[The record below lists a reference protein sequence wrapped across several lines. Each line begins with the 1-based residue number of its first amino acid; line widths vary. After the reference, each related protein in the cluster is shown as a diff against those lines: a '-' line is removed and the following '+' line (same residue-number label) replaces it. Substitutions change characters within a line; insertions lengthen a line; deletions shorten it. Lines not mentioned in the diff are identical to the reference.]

1 MKGVWLVVS
10 ENVTI
15 LLRTIVVFVIILTF
29 FRFMGK
35 KELGELSLLDI
46 IVSLMIAELAVI
58 AIENPGVSMIR
69 GLAPIFLLIF
79 IQVTLTFFSLKHQK
93 FRDIIEGRPVMIIE
107 NGKMNQKNMRR
118 QRYNIDDV
126 LFQLREK
133 GISDIREVDYAMLER
148 SGNLSI
154 FKKDETTSIF
164 TLPLI
169 QDGVIQDEHL
179 VIIKKTKEW
188 LLSEL
193 RKLGYD
199 RIKDIF
205 YCSYMEGEFFIEER
219 DKKYVQH

>member
-1 MKGVWLVVS
+1 MII
-10 ENVTI
+10 I
-15 LLRTIVVFVIILTF
+15 LLRTIVVFIIILTF

-58 AIENPGVSMIR
+58 AIEDPEVSMAR

-79 IQVTLTFFSLKHQK
+79 IQMTLTTISLKNQK
-93 FRDIIEGRPVMIIE
+93 FRDLIEGRPIMIIE
-107 NGKMNQKNMRR
+107 NGKLNQTNMRK
-118 QRYNIDDV
+118 QRYNLDDV

-133 GISDIREVDYAMLER
+133 GISDIREVDFAILER

-154 FKKDETTSIF
+154 FTKDENSSLF

-169 QDGVIQDEHL
+169 QDGVIQDDHL
-179 VIIKKTKEW
+179 IIIRKTKEW

-193 RKLGYD
+193 GKKGYAQ
-199 RIKDIF
+199 IKDIF
-205 YCSYMEGEFFIEER
+205 YCSYMKGQFFIEEK
-219 DKKYVQH
+219 DKKTIDQ

>member
-1 MKGVWLVVS
+1 MKGACLLVS
-10 ENVTI
+10 EIVTI
-15 LLRTIVVFVIILTF
+15 LLRTVVVFIIILMF

-58 AIENPGVSMIR
+58 AIEDPNVSMAR

-79 IQVTLTFFSLKHQK
+79 IQVTLTYISLKNQK
-93 FRDIIEGRPVMIIE
+93 FRDLIEGRPIMIIE
-107 NGKMNQKNMRR
+107 DGKMNQVNMRK

-154 FKKDETTSIF
+154 FKRDKTTSLF

-169 QDGVIQDEHL
+169 QDGEIQDEHL
-179 VIIKKTKEW
+179 IVVKKSKEW

-193 RKLGYD
+193 SKMGYD
-199 RIKDIF
+199 HIKDIF
-205 YCSYMEGEFFIEER
+205 YCSYMEGQFFIEER
-219 DKKYVQH
+219 DNKQTKA

>member
-1 MKGVWLVVS
+1 MKGACLLVS
-10 ENVTI
+10 EIVTI
-15 LLRTIVVFVIILTF
+15 LLRTVVVFMIILMF

-58 AIENPGVSMIR
+58 AIEDPGVSMAR

-79 IQVTLTFFSLKHQK
+79 IQVTLTYISLKNQK
-93 FRDIIEGRPVMIIE
+93 FRDLIEGRPIMIIE
-107 NGKMNQKNMRR
+107 DGKMNQVNMRK

-154 FKKDETTSIF
+154 FKKDETTSLF

-169 QDGVIQDEHL
+169 QDGEIQDEHL
-179 VIIKKTKEW
+179 MIVKKSKEW

-193 RKLGYD
+193 SILGYD

-205 YCSYMEGEFFIEER
+205 YCSYMEGQFFIEER
-219 DKKYVQH
+219 DTKRTKA

>member
-1 MKGVWLVVS
+1 LLVS
-10 ENVTI
+10 EIVTI
-15 LLRTIVVFVIILTF
+15 LLRTVVVFMIILMF

-58 AIENPGVSMIR
+58 AIEDPGVSMAR

-79 IQVTLTFFSLKHQK
+79 IQVTLTYISLKNQK
-93 FRDIIEGRPVMIIE
+93 FRDLIEGRPIMIIE
-107 NGKMNQKNMRR
+107 DGKMNQVNMRK

-154 FKKDETTSIF
+154 FKKDETTSLF

-169 QDGVIQDEHL
+169 QDGEIQDEHL
-179 VIIKKTKEW
+179 MIVKKSKEW

-193 RKLGYD
+193 SILGYD

-205 YCSYMEGEFFIEER
+205 YCSYMEGQFFIEER
-219 DKKYVQH
+219 DTKRTKA

>member
-1 MKGVWLVVS
+1 MS
-10 ENVTI
+10 EIIVI
-15 LLRTIVVFVIILTF
+15 LLRTVVVFIIILTF

-58 AIENPGVSMIR
+58 AIEDPEVSMAR
-69 GLAPIFLLIF
+69 GLAPIFLLIL
-79 IQVTLTFFSLKHQK
+79 IQVTLTTISLKNQK
-93 FRDIIEGRPVMIIE
+93 FRDLIEGRPVMIIE
-107 NGKMNQKNMRR
+107 NGKINQTNMRK

-133 GISDIREVDYAMLER
+133 GVSDIRQVDFAILER

-154 FKKDETTSIF
+154 FRKEDNSSVF

-169 QDGVIQDEHL
+169 QDGVIQDDHL
-179 VIIKKTKEW
+179 KVINRTKEW

-193 RKLGYD
+193 AQKGYD
-199 RIKDIF
+199 HIRDIF
-205 YCSYMEGEFFIEER
+205 YCSYMNGHFFIEER
-219 DKKYVQH
+219 DKRSIKSRM